1 MTDTKNNRGCL
12 EMDKLTRVP
21 PMRSESVIAVGLEF
35 KLADSGEHLQK
46 EIAKSQRFRPPL
58 LDYFLLE
65 VLSIDAEL
73 QSLRVKLRVTSNAGE
88 GAWLS

>member
-21 PMRSESVIAVGLEF
+21 PMRSESVIAAGIEL
-35 KLADSGEHLQK
+35 KLADSGEHLRK
-46 EIAKSQRFRPPL
+46 GIAKSQRFRPPL

-73 QSLRVKLRVTSNAGE
+73 QSLRVKLRMTSNAGE
-88 GAWLS
+88 EAWPS